1 MSAVISSVSP
11 ISVNAATDQPTAG
24 GFVPAAVAGQTFLV
38 TDPATATQAAN
49 VIIPAA
55 TSSGT
60 VNLGVATKGG
70 MLSVTGEGTATL
82 SIGGTTDAAGNALDQ
97 SGAAIGIS
105 DNYAGSVIAD
115 FANAFISGDTKVNP
129 DAVLGGADS
138 STGSVRANAPAGLD
152 FTGDAAPNLY
162 INTGK
167 GADEIG
173 GSDKND
179 FVRAGAGD
187 DKVNAGAGNDIVR
200 VGSGSDEATLG
211 KGDDV
216 LYMTVD
222 QIVNGDVNTIT
233 DFDSSGDDK
242 IKFNSDIEGRL
253 TITGQGT
260 NSITI
265 VMSGDTTATTT
276 ITSNGGTIDTDDIS
290 FV

>member
-1 MSAVISSVSP
+1 MSAVIDSVSSVSV
-11 ISVNAATDQPTAG
+11 STATAQPTAG
-24 GFVPAAVAGQTFLV
+24 ATANQAAAGDTFVV
-38 TDPATATQAAN
+38 TDASTATTPASVN
-49 VIIPAA
+49 IPSA
-55 TSSGT
+55 TNSGT
-60 VNLGVATKGG
+60 VNLAVGTAGG
-70 MLSVTGEGTATL
+70 MLSVTGDGSATL
-82 SIGGTTDAAGNALDQ
+82 SIGGATAAGGGEEDA
-97 SGAAIGIS
+97 SGAAIGIADS
-105 DNYAGSVIAD
+105 YSGKVIAN
-115 FANAFISGDTKVNP
+115 FTNAYISGDTTIASTAK
-129 DAVLGGADS
+129 LGG
-138 STGSVRANAPAGLD
+138 STSTIGDNAPGGSVAGV
-152 FTGDAAPNLY
+152 NLY
-162 INTGK
+162 VNTGK

-179 FVRAGAGD
+179 FVRAGAGND
-187 DKVNAGAGNDIVR
+187 EVNAGAGNDIVR
-200 VGSGSDEATLG
+200 VGSGSDTATLG

-222 QIVNGDVNTIT
+222 QIGNGDVNTIT

-242 IKFNSDIEGRL
+242 IKFNSDIQGRL

>member
-1 MSAVISSVSP
+1 MSAAITSVHAVSTSTATAQP
-11 ISVNAATDQPTAG
+11 SAGAVNEAAAG
-24 GFVPAAVAGQTFLV
+24 ETFLV
-38 TDPATATQAAN
+38 TDPGTATQAAN
-49 VIIPAA
+49 VIIPSA

-97 SGAAIGIS
+97 SGASIGIS
-105 DNYAGSVIAD
+105 DNYAGSVIAN

-167 GADEIG
+167 GADQIA

-179 FVRAGAGD
+179 FIRAGAGNDSVNAGAGD
-187 DKVNAGAGNDIVR
+187 DIVSFGSGNDT
-200 VGSGSDEATLG
+200 ATLG
-211 KGDDV
+211 VGDDN
-216 LYMTVD
+216 LYLTVD
-222 QIVNGDVNTIT
+222 QLGDGDVNTIN
-233 DFDSSGDDK
+233 DFDSDGDDK
-242 IKFNSDIEGRL
+242 ITFNKDMEGRL

-260 NSITI
+260 NTI
-265 VMSGDTTATTT
+265 IISLSGDTTATTT
-276 ITSNGGTIDTDDIS
+276 ITSNGGTIDADDIS

>member
-1 MSAVISSVSP
+1 M
-11 ISVNAATDQPTAG
+11 AG
-24 GFVPAAVAGQTFLV
+24 
-38 TDPATATQAAN
+38 ATANFAAPGDQFTVMDPN
-49 VIIPAA
+49 TATTAAALIIPAA
-55 TSSGT
+55 TNSGT

-82 SIGGTTDAAGNALDQ
+82 SIGGLTDDAGNALDM
-97 SGAAIGIS
+97 SGASIGIS

-115 FANAFISGDTKVNP
+115 FSRAFISGDTKVNP

-138 STGSVRANAPAGLD
+138 TTGSIRTNAPAGLD
-152 FTGDAAPNLY
+152 FTGANAPNLY

-167 GADEIG
+167 GADQIA

-179 FVRAGAGD
+179 FIRAGAGAD
-187 DKVNAGAGNDIVR
+187 SVNTGEGNDIVR
-200 VGSGSDEATLG
+200 LGSGSDIATLG
-211 KGDDV
+211 AGDDT

-222 QIVNGDVNTIT
+222 QIGDGDVNTIT
-233 DFDSSGDDK
+233 DFNSSGDDQ

-265 VMSGDTTATTT
+265 VMSGDTTATTI
-276 ITSNGGTIDTDDIS
+276 ITSSSGAIEEGDIE